1 MAMLSREHE
10 DEDESSTPQ
19 IWLRTPIP
27 WDLVKVQMLMQEA
40 WAGLDSTFL
49 TRPWGM
55 LGLLV
60 HGPHSEERG
69 PKCLLG
75 KDKRMSPPWPKVS
88 AHHSQGLAH
97 PSERELLQGEGLR
110 QLLSIVCLFL
120 VPKPGLCLQGG
131 LNSEKE
137 RKEH

>member
-19 IWLRTPIP
+19 IWLRTPVP
-27 WDLVKVQMLMQEA
+27 WDLVKVRILIREA

-49 TRPWGM
+49 TRPRGM
-55 LGLLV
+55 LGLPV

-75 KDKRMSPPWPKVS
+75 KDKRMSLPWPKVS
-88 AHHSQGLAH
+88 AHHSAGLGT
-97 PSERELLQGEGLR
+97 PLR
-110 QLLSIVCLFL
+110 ARA
-120 VPKPGLCLQGG
+120 PPG
-131 LNSEKE
+131 
-137 RKEH
+137 